1 LKLSK
6 REIVLS
12 CFLGF
17 MVIIYLYNRFCLIP
31 LEEKTER
38 LRDENQAWQIRIQED
53 EKLIQ
58 SHIEHNSAYNSLPK
72 ESDNME
78 IAVPSSPCIPE
89 ILSFLDISAKKNGIS
104 IIALRYSL
112 LGSVAGQK
120 EKTGQSSKEEV
131 KFQELELRISAK
143 GTYPRLLNFISAI
156 EESPRVFV
164 IKQCKMSSNRVQAA
178 KEATAQTESQEEKD
192 KSQHQ
197 YVSEEEKIPPAPS
210 VQSLQSSTA
219 REVEDIVLS
228 LSLSSFFDQSA
239 LPLLVEEK
247 EDNVYS
253 QLQGLRNPFFR
264 AD

>member
-1 LKLSK
+1 MKLSK
-6 REIVLS
+6 REIVLG

-17 MVIIYLYNRFCLIP
+17 MIIIYLYNRFCLIP
-31 LEEKTER
+31 LEEKIER
-38 LRDENQAWQIRIQED
+38 LRDENQALQVRIQQD

-58 SHIEHNSAYNSLPK
+58 SHIEHDSAYSLPK

-78 IAVPSSPCIPE
+78 IAVPSSPCVPE
-89 ILSFLDISAKKNGIS
+89 ILSFLHISAKENGIS

-120 EKTGQSSKEEV
+120 EETGQSTKEEV

-143 GTYPRLLNFISAI
+143 GTYPSLLNFISAL

-164 IKQCKMSSNRVQAA
+164 IKQCKMSRNRVQAA
-178 KEATAQTESQEEKD
+178 KEAIAQTESQEEKN
-192 KSQHQ
+192 KSQYQ
-197 YVSEEEKIPPAPS
+197 YVSQEEEIPSAPS
-210 VQSLQSSTA
+210 VQSLKNSTA
-219 REVEDIVLS
+219 HEAEDIVLN

-239 LPLLVEEK
+239 LPSLAEKK
-247 EDNVYS
+247 EDNAYS
-253 QLQGLRNPFFR
+253 QLQGVRNPFFR